1 VLKLHLIL
9 TPFGVRIRQVML
21 GYVTTAGIQPPF
33 AVRSYRCFGL
43 ELFLFVNKQILKWV
57 GVDFGSNSTGG
68 ETVSH
73 CFNLTISSMR
83 ERGGWHICPPYQKLC
98 KMIPC

>member
-1 VLKLHLIL
+1 MLKLHLIL

-83 ERGGWHICPPYQKLC
+83 ERGGGIYAPLIKNYAK
-98 KMIPC
+98 